1 MTAEKIACRT
11 TLTSSHEQSGKT
23 SVSRW
28 HAHLGMLGWALLVGF
43 SFPAVGLL
51 SEGLPPLF
59 LTAMRFTIAAL
70 ALLPLLRN
78 TQQLWPGAAGLAL
91 YALMGLCL
99 AGFFGAMFWVAH
111 QVTALTMATLF
122 VSVPLLAYGLGRLV
136 GVERRAGGLLALLV
150 LGACGALALA
160 WADAGGDISQLGF
173 GGAEALFFV
182 GCIASALYPVLT
194 KLGLAKG
201 VLSTRA
207 GIRTLWSLALGAV
220 LIALLASV
228 IESPAALARLTA
240 LDVTLIIYLG
250 LFSSGLT
257 FWLQQRATAVLTP
270 AGVTAYGYLVPFV
283 SMLIVFVETP
293 QRISLVWLP
302 GSLLVALCIALL
314 LRRDVRRRV
323 C

>member
-1 MTAEKIACRT
+1 MDTE
-11 TLTSSHEQSGKT
+11 KT
-23 SVSRW
+23 SCDKTALPPHAGHQESSVSIW
-28 HAHLGMLGWALLVGF
+28 HAHLGMLGWALLVGL

-78 TQQLWPGAAGLAL
+78 THELWPGVAGLAL

-99 AGFFGAMFWVAH
+99 VGFFGAMFWAAH

-136 GVERRAGGLLALLV
+136 GVERRAGGLLALLA
-150 LGACGALALA
+150 LGASGALALA
-160 WADAGGDISQLGF
+160 WADAGGDVSRLGF
-173 GGAEALFFV
+173 GGAETLFFV

-201 VLSTRA
+201 VLSVRA
-207 GIRTLWSLALGAV
+207 GVRTLWSLALGAV
-220 LIALLASV
+220 LIALLALMF
-228 IESPAALARLTA
+228 ESPAALARLTA
-240 LDVTLIIYLG
+240 LDAALIIYLG

-283 SMLIVFVETP
+283 SMLIVFIEVP
-293 QRISLVWLP
+293 QRMSPQWLP
-302 GSLLVALCIALL
+302 GSLVVILCIVLL
-314 LRRDVRRRV
+314 LRRDVRMR
-323 C
+323 